1 MLTKKRKKKHL
12 FTYADPI
19 YDIYIYGFII
29 HDVMAQNSVHDVV
42 VLNS

>member
-1 MLTKKRKKKHL
+1 MLIIMGRGLVQTVKGV
-12 FTYADPI
+12 P
-19 YDIYIYGFII
+19 GVII